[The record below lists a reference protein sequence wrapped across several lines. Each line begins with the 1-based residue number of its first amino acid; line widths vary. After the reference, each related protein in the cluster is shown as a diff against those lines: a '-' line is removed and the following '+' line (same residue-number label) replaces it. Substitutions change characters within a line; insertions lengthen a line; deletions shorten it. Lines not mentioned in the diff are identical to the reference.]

1 MKLLLIAVLAA
12 LLVCRADA
20 GLKRKRGACQ
30 QQAEEG
36 NEEEKSE
43 SEMKSESDDVAVKKE
58 EGDEDADGPL
68 LDVEDFEAP
77 VDGQGGGGG
86 AHVQH

>member
-12 LLVCRADA
+12 LFVCRADA
-20 GLKRKRGACQ
+20 GLKRKHGACQ

-43 SEMKSESDDVAVKKE
+43 SEMKSESDGDVVKKE
-58 EGDEDADGPL
+58 EGDEDEGGPL

-77 VDGQGGGGG
+77 VDGQGGGG